1 MAGASLAQATVI
13 NTVTGDTFQVMYNP
27 EQLSLDQGNN
37 FAEVAIPG
45 LNAPPLQ
52 YLRGRGRTLSMDL
65 FFDTY
70 ESGFDVREFT
80 DGLTGLLQTQP
91 STMAPPVLL
100 FVMGSFVFQ
109 CVLADAAQRFTMFA
123 YDGTPVRSTV
133 SARFHEYVDVIV
145 TTERG
150 FFFGPPTIHNV
161 IAGETVSAIAA
172 RVLKDPER
180 WREIA
185 DANHVEDPF
194 NLPAGTALVIPG
206 RAGS

>member
-1 MAGASLAQATVI
+1 M
-13 NTVTGDTFQVMYNP
+13 
-27 EQLSLDQGNN
+27 
-37 FAEVAIPG
+37 
-45 LNAPPLQ
+45 
-52 YLRGRGRTLSMDL
+52 
-65 FFDTY
+65 
-70 ESGFDVREFT
+70 
-80 DGLTGLLQTQP
+80 
-91 STMAPPVLL
+91 
-100 FVMGSFVFQ
+100 
-109 CVLADAAQRFTMFA
+109 
-123 YDGTPVRSTV
+123 
-133 SARFHEYVDVIV
+133 DVIV